1 MENLTKE
8 EAIRRHRL
16 LWNYIADQIEEE
28 EEVPWD
34 CKKEAFEHFGWHIYD
49 ALSLCWC
56 CEYAKNLWE
65 KDETDEE
72 KCFCDFCPL
81 DWSGGENI
89 IDATCANI
97 PSNLV
102 IEGSLPVSMPG
113 LYGLWFEYSNLIR
126 NDRYEPDIGKSVVI
140 ARTIANLPEKKEV
153 KEHD

>member
-1 MENLTKE
+1 MEELTRE

-16 LWNYIADQIEEE
+16 MWNWIADETEKTEKFI
-28 EEVPWD
+28 D
-34 CKKEAFEHFGWHIYD
+34 KHDAFKHFGWNLYD
-49 ALSLCWC
+49 AVSSCWC
-56 CEYAKNLWE
+56 CTYAKNLWE
-65 KDETDEE
+65 KDKTNKE

-113 LYGLWFEYSNLIR
+113 LYNLWFKYSNLIR